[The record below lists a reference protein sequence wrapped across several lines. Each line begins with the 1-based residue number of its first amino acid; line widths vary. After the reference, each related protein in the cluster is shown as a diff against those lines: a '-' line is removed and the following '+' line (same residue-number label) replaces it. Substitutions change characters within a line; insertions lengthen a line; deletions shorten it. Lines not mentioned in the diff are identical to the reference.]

1 MTLPSGRSS
10 RRSTR
15 PLAALLKGHLAEVDV
30 AEVAS
35 EQRVPVVDFPA
46 MLAAE
51 SRRRHGHEA
60 VGLDF
65 FLDHVHPQ
73 IAVHAA
79 LAAALYDTLSLDDDA
94 IPRRPVDDHLAAEVR
109 GRILS
114 RISPADHVDALV
126 TLAMTLAWAGKNDE
140 ALRLCDA
147 CLEKMP
153 SHTGAAR
160 IRGRMLQKLDR
171 HDEALEQLEAAAR
184 LAAGAKAL
192 IDWWRI
198 HGYVNAGDENT
209 PFQWWFVR
217 GGDVQSLR
225 SWAQA
230 NVKDREA
237 VVAAVARALASTG
250 VLDEEAGSK
259 RLAEIVPAER

>member
-1 MTLPSGRSS
+1 MCSS
-10 RRSTR
+10 D
-15 PLAALLKGHLAEVDV
+15 L
-30 AEVAS
+30 
-35 EQRVPVVDFPA
+35 
-46 MLAAE
+46 
-51 SRRRHGHEA
+51 
-60 VGLDF
+60 
-65 FLDHVHPQ
+65 LDHVHPQ

-184 LAAGAKAL
+184 LAPTDSQLLAAL
-192 IDWWRI
+192 
-198 HGYVNAGDENT
+198 ADEYGR
-209 PFQWWFVR
+209 R
-217 GGDVQSLR
+217 G
-225 SWAQA
+225 
-230 NVKDREA
+230 EYP
-237 VVAAVARALASTG
+237 VAASCLERAIEHTPDRAPASFRRM
-250 VLDEEAGSK
+250 LHL
-259 RLAEIVPAER
+259 RLAECCRLLGDERRARQQETVAAEVGN